1 MLNMF
6 LNFFHSGNKMEQKS
20 RPDAG
25 TAYSNTYQVL

>member
-6 LNFFHSGNKMEQKS
+6 NFVHSVNKKS
-20 RPDAG
+20 GPDAG

>member
-6 LNFFHSGNKMEQKS
+6 NFFHSVNKMEQKS